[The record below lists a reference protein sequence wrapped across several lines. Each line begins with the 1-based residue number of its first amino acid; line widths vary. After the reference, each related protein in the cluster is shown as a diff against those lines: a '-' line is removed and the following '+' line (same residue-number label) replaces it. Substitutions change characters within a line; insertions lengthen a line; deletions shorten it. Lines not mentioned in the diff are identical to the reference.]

1 MPRITMT
8 LRRAVLVLSA
18 LVLVLGL
25 APVSASAQPPVQR
38 QFLMVLQPE
47 ARSTVCLNGRLT
59 IVVVAVALPPNPGA
73 TVTML
78 SGQNGSKQVRVSS
91 DIETPLDYT
100 PQREGED
107 TITLVATAP
116 GYQPSD
122 MATLHVT
129 VKKCGFNVRII
140 IKGAYAP
147 QGFWLYQEA
156 AILSGQLVFDK
167 SWTTRTTLTGGWH
180 VWIECLTLNEGKVH
194 TECETQP
201 DPTGEPQVVLWAATK
216 GDKLCV
222 WADPSD
228 EITVYED
235 FPKTKCT
242 TTDPNYTY
250 DWTAVLTPLHKTA
263 SIVDNFELANADG
276 FLCFDTTGKM
286 ATSIYSKMLFWDL
299 PGGQSMLRLVIEPI
313 SK

>member
-25 APVSASAQPPVQR
+25 APASASAQPPAKR
-38 QFLMVLQPE
+38 QFLIVLQPQP
-47 ARSTVCLNGRLT
+47 RSTVCLNGRLT
-59 IVVVAVALPPNPGA
+59 IVVVAVALPANPGA

-78 SGQNGSKQVRVSS
+78 SGQNGSKQVPVSS

-116 GYQPSD
+116 GYQPSN
-122 MATLHVT
+122 MATLFVT
-129 VKKCGFNVRII
+129 VKKCNFKVTLTIQ
-140 IKGAYAP
+140 GAYAP
-147 QGFWLYQEA
+147 QGFWLYQEGA
-156 AILSGQLVFDK
+156 VLSGILAFDK
-167 SWTTRTTLTGGWH
+167 GFRTSTTLTGAWH
-180 VWIECLTLNEGKVH
+180 VWIECLTLNEGEVH

-201 DPTGEPQVVLWAATK
+201 DPKGNPEIVLDAAVL
-216 GDKLCV
+216 GNYMCLAAARDK
-222 WADPSD
+222 
-228 EITVYED
+228 ITVYETL
-235 FPKTKCT
+235 PKTKCT
-242 TTDPNYTY
+242 TTDPTKTI
-250 DWTAVLTPLHKTA
+250 DWWAVVTPLRKTA
-263 SIVDNFELANADG
+263 SIVDNFELDNADG
-276 FLCFDTTGKM
+276 FLCFDTKGTL

-313 SK
+313 SQ